1 MTLLNKVKKVAQ
13 IRLLRK
19 SYEKLTIKELQILI
33 ASLKRDG
40 DKKVPSK
47 KNELITR
54 LSEWEARGVVVVED
68 KVAIVVVNAASKIRN
83 ESLQDTE
90 LLED

>member
-1 MTLLNKVKKVAQ
+1 MTLLDKVKKVAQ
-13 IRLLRK
+13 IRLLGK

-47 KNELITR
+47 KAELSTHLR
-54 LSEWEARGVVVVED
+54 EWEALGAVVVED
-68 KVAIVVVNAASKIRN
+68 EVAKVVATAVSEMRN
-83 ESLQDTE
+83 ENLQDT
-90 LLED
+90 